1 MAFVTIAGTEFQIL
15 NKLGGGGFSRVYEV
29 LGPDK
34 VIRAVKMVNTLGMEG
49 EVNKEELRSHGTV
62 GLSSYVDDFREL
74 KILRSLESVPKVAQ
88 LICHD
93 VVYSQEGVLLMVVM
107 EKGEIS
113 LSKYLEHDASSS
125 DTEMSTF
132 FSGDDA
138 TQQTLS
144 RDPTELR
151 KVQISI
157 EGLAILTLGAGEK

>member
-1 MAFVTIAGTEFQIL
+1 MAFVTIAGMEFQIL

-34 VIRAVKMVNTLGMEG
+34 VTRAVKMINALGMEG
-49 EVNKEELRSHGTV
+49 EVNKEELRSHWTGPYR
-62 GLSSYVDDFREL
+62 SYVDDFREL

-113 LSKYLEHDASSS
+113 LSKYLENRKI
-125 DTEMSTF
+125 
-132 FSGDDA
+132 
-138 TQQTLS
+138 LS
-144 RDPTELR
+144 RANFLYVWEAVLECIASLHS
-151 KVQISI
+151 K
-157 EGLAILTLGAGEK
+157 

>member
-1 MAFVTIAGTEFQIL
+1 MAFVTIAGMEFQIL

-34 VIRAVKMVNTLGMEG
+34 VIRAVKMINALGMEG
-49 EVNKEELRSHGTV
+49 EFNKEELRSDWTGPY
-62 GLSSYVDDFREL
+62 GSYVDDFREL

-113 LSKYLEHDASSS
+113 LSKYLENRKI
-125 DTEMSTF
+125 
-132 FSGDDA
+132 
-138 TQQTLS
+138 LS
-144 RDPTELR
+144 RANFLY
-151 KVQISI
+151 VW
-157 EGLAILTLGAGEK
+157 EGMLECIAALHSK